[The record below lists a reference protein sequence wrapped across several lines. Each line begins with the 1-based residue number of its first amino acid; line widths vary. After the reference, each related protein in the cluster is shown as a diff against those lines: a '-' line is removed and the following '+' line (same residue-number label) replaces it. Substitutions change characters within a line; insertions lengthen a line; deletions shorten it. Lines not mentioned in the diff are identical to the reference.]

1 MQSKMSKSA
10 VEAAGEKWAQNLRST
25 TKRRPC
31 IPELKQD
38 MSDTICKMP
47 SNRDIVGRFLGLF
60 DELKGRHDRLRKI
73 CEELLKL
80 WEKLNFPVL
89 SKQHVSAKVDKL
101 ITSFEK
107 HRKRPNAEFEENL
120 AHLFDITKTN
130 GNWLCS
136 EDKELHRRQIESG
149 GRVGYT
155 TAKVAPM
162 STIHPSK
169 RARRSPEP
177 STSQMIISESSNS
190 EVESRSSD
198 STECDP
204 EAVPTKSAT
213 RCSTKSAAKL
223 VSRHSL
229 STRKASQV
237 LQSLAEDGVSVP
249 TPSQSGVW
257 RRTIRD
263 AEQVKNR
270 LMELISEET
279 FCLHFDGKNIDNKE
293 YQVVCLKN
301 DRRTLQLGILAC
313 DSGSSSDIYKPLK
326 DLLDEYNAWNSIK
339 MVICDTTS
347 VNTGKKNGVV
357 ARLQR
362 TFRDKGFDEP
372 QYIGCQHHIL
382 DLVLRHVLDFLFPI
396 QSRSPNINYKFIDDI
411 LEQYDDLQNAYIGTE
426 VIPESENLGWRD
438 DFKFLFELCEAYKFY
453 KTGEKWPHIKWHKL
467 PSLHSA
473 RWNSRGI
480 FALIAFFLLPNYR
493 EQLRV
498 ACDFIATT
506 WSRVWFSN
514 QHYSERDY
522 EDLLSAISQLK
533 CPKALKSFS
542 THWKKEPSVLDVPR
556 SNIVAERGVKLME
569 EVHSTCK
576 TDKYLNI
583 KFINRNTQI

>member
-1 MQSKMSKSA
+1 MSLQSKMSKSA
-10 VEAAGEKWAQNLRST
+10 VEAAGGKWAENLKSN

-38 MSDTICKMP
+38 MRDTLCKMP
-47 SNRDIVGRFLGLF
+47 SNRDIVGRFLGLY
-60 DELKGRHDRLRKI
+60 DQLKGRHDRLRKI
-73 CEELLKL
+73 SEELLNL

-89 SKQHVSAKVDKL
+89 SKQQVSAKVDKL

-107 HRKRPNAEFEENL
+107 HRKRPNAEFQENL

-130 GNWLCS
+130 GYWLCS
-136 EDKELHRRQIESG
+136 EDKELYKRQIESG

-169 RARRSPEP
+169 RAKRTSEP
-177 STSQMIISESSNS
+177 KTSQTVISK
-190 EVESRSSD
+190 SSD
-198 STECDP
+198 SNEGSSSGESDP
-204 EAVPTKSAT
+204 EAVLTNSAT
-213 RCSTKSAAKL
+213 RHSTKSAAKL
-223 VSRHSL
+223 VYKHSL
-229 STRKASQV
+229 STRKSSQV
-237 LQSLAEDGVSVP
+237 LQSLAEDGFSIP

-270 LMELISEET
+270 LMELISEEK
-279 FCLHFDGKNIDNKE
+279 FCLHFDGKKIDNKE

-313 DSGSSSDIYKPLK
+313 DSGNSADIYKQLQ
-326 DLLDEYNAWNSIK
+326 DLLDEYSAWNSIQ
-339 MVICDTTS
+339 MIISDTTA
-347 VNTGKKNGVV
+347 VNTGRKNGVV
-357 ARLQR
+357 VKLQR
-362 TFRDKGFDEP
+362 TFRYKGFNEP

-382 DLVLRHVLDFLFPI
+382 DLVLRHMLDFFFPI
-396 QSRSPNINYKFIDDI
+396 QSRSPNINYDFIDEI
-411 LEQYDDLQNAYIGTE
+411 LGEYDDLQNAYMGTE
-426 VIPESENLGWRD
+426 VIPRYENLGWRD

-453 KTGEKWPHIKWHKL
+453 KAEEKWPRIKWHKL

-480 FALIAFFLLPNYR
+480 FALIAFFLLPNWR

-498 ACDFIATT
+498 TCDFIATT
-506 WSRVWFSN
+506 WSRAWFSN
-514 QHYSERDY
+514 QHYSETDY
-522 EDLLSAISQLK
+522 EDLQSAIVKVK
-533 CPKALKSFS
+533 CPKAMKCFS
-542 THWKKEPSVLDVPR
+542 THWRKEPSVLDVPR
-556 SNIVAERGVKLME
+556 SNIVAERAVKLME

-576 TDKYLNI
+576 TDKYLNS
-583 KFINRNTQI
+583 KFINTNTQI